1 MERGSRV
8 LWQASDQIVE
18 HVEVLLAIGAVH
30 HTRLLE
36 ELTTALAVNAS
47 AAQRAESAAAT
58 VLSLARST
66 ACAVPFFCPVLMR
79 LLT

>member
-8 LWQASDQIVE
+8 LWQASDQVVE

-36 ELTTALAVNAS
+36 EVLTDRKGA
-47 AAQRAESAAAT
+47 
-58 VLSLARST
+58 
-66 ACAVPFFCPVLMR
+66 
-79 LLT
+79 